1 MRHRGQFTRS
11 ERFARSRL
19 AKLVHEEAFL
29 CGSLVPLHR
38 VCGKEGCK
46 CRRGQLHPG
55 LCIALRVGKK
65 RKMIY
70 VPQALEA
77 TVRRWVNTYQKAW
90 HLMEEISQASL
101 ERFLKGK
108 EKVREAKG
116 AKTGER
122 GDDG

>member
-1 MRHRGQFTRS
+1 MRHRGQFTHS

-19 AKLVHEEAFL
+19 AKLVHDQPFL

-46 CRRGQLHPG
+46 CNKGELHPG
-55 LCIALRVGKK
+55 LCVALRAGQK

-77 TVRRWVNTYQKAW
+77 TARRWVATYQEAW
-90 HLMEEISQASL
+90 RLMEEVSQACF
-101 ERFLKGK
+101 ERFLRGK
-108 EKVREAKG
+108 EKVREQRKAKI
-116 AKTGER
+116 GER
-122 GDDG
+122 GSHG

>member
-1 MRHRGQFTRS
+1 MKHRGQFTRT
-11 ERFARSRL
+11 ERSARSQL
-19 AKLVHEEAFL
+19 AKLVHEQPFL
-29 CGSLVPLHR
+29 CGSLVTLRR

-46 CRRGQLHPG
+46 CTQGELHPG
-55 LCIALRVGKK
+55 LCLALRVGGK

-77 TVRRWVNTYQKAW
+77 TVRRWVSTYQKAW

-108 EKVREAKG
+108 EKVREARK
-116 AKTGER
+116 AKTEER
-122 GDDG
+122 GSHG

>member
-1 MRHRGQFTRS
+1 
-11 ERFARSRL
+11 
-19 AKLVHEEAFL
+19 
-29 CGSLVPLHR
+29 
-38 VCGKEGCK
+38 
-46 CRRGQLHPG
+46 
-55 LCIALRVGKK
+55 
-65 RKMIY
+65 MIY